1 MFLFDRGLYC
11 EAFLNEENLTLAF
24 TPAQPFDEKHQQDYG
39 LGFRVKQE
47 CNGQKIAYH
56 HGWWKGFRTYFI
68 HDYAN
73 HRTLIWLNNRSDVTI
88 APYIEYIMDFAS
100 IRPDDGHSE
109 IQPLPAQPLP
119 IQPMASGKKQKP
131 QTRGAADA
139 EEHYGDRI

>member
-1 MFLFDRGLYC
+1 MVGDKGIFSTAEDLFLFDRALYC

-88 APYIEYIMDFAS
+88 NPYIEKIFEIAGSFNGGSAGDAYAGDD
-100 IRPDDGHSE
+100 RPERELNEPGE
-109 IQPLPAQPLP
+109 
-119 IQPMASGKKQKP
+119 
-131 QTRGAADA
+131 T
-139 EEHYGDRI
+139 YGSNE